1 MEISGE
7 KKEILNKIIQ
17 YLLKRIEYQY
27 IEYIAQKKN
36 KIDAEL

>member
-27 IEYIAQKKN
+27 IEYIAQKKS